1 MNMRSAQKSC
11 DGYTSSLLPAGS
23 HVTADAE
30 RVAPFGSAGGN
41 NFAPG
46 LGRHSLAKPVLVPSL
61 SVMWLKCPF
70 HCITLLKGII
80 NSSKIAGI

>member
-1 MNMRSAQKSC
+1 VLKTSC
-11 DGYTSSLLPAGS
+11 DGYARPLLPAGS

-30 RVAPFGSAGGN
+30 RVAPFCSAGGN

-46 LGRHSLAKPVLVPSL
+46 FGCHSLAEPVLVPSL

-70 HCITLLKGII
+70 HYITLLNGII